1 MGDHQSVPRITN
13 AGKFFSGHATVTC
26 DLDQGAIGTS
36 ERKFRRFTSL
46 DTGECFNDIASVRS
60 SVSVRKSE
68 FGWNRLSTPS
78 QSGKAGS
85 RRFVDSTF
93 RTESL
98 LSIPLPPP
106 TEDFI
111 IGQSR
116 LPVSKVDK
124 LAGPIM
130 NAGESILLQH
140 YTHNSDCDSIIR
152 PSSNLPTLRCV
163 AERMKSENYLGRFGL
178 HENILQKRGFS
189 LESNPGS
196 RPLTSALNGERKSGG
211 NAASCFSSEKRSLTQ
226 ISCKSIPTPIGLSE
240 SHLTASVQN
249 QAQNKC
255 IQTDDHL
262 LGFSRQTSPA
272 NYRPPT
278 AYSIFG
284 ALEDILDFASDLLA
298 FRKHRQYYPPSDF
311 LSHGVMGKVIQTRR
325 STSKPPI
332 KRSSLRRP
340 SRERFTRT
348 VIVCGTAEE
357 EALAEGTEYAF
368 TQCCSVLYGPI
379 CRKNYCILQL
389 NTWHKTASYFSRHQI
404 FRYNTPLKV
413 AENWFRRSLY
423 SSDLA
428 NFEIFIIIDSMTS
441 VLNTDASLPYNHDLF
456 ERLIA
461 KKRIKMDGEET

>member
-1 MGDHQSVPRITN
+1 MFCSSDRTSCNDHSRQIPLLHNGVIPHYSR
-13 AGKFFSGHATVTC
+13 
-26 DLDQGAIGTS
+26 
-36 ERKFRRFTSL
+36 SL
-46 DTGECFNDIASVRS
+46 TRSHSSCLHSVRPS
-60 SVSVRKSE
+60 AE

-196 RPLTSALNGERKSGG
+196 RPLTSVLNGERKSGG

-240 SHLTASVQN
+240 SHLTASGKLTGGDFSAPRLDTLSVPKATPLTISPAGSTTLRTTLDVSGYDGPFQRSHESDLPSNHVWSSLPSSKRSGKDSPCHDYSITKLPSVAEDCHKSFVCFNSTGKTESYGTPPQVAPPPFQVQN

-332 KRSSLRRP
+332 KRSSLRR
-340 SRERFTRT
+340 
-348 VIVCGTAEE
+348 
-357 EALAEGTEYAF
+357 
-368 TQCCSVLYGPI
+368 
-379 CRKNYCILQL
+379 RK
-389 NTWHKTASYFSRHQI
+389 
-404 FRYNTPLKV
+404 
-413 AENWFRRSLY
+413 RRS
-423 SSDLA
+423 
-428 NFEIFIIIDSMTS
+428 I
-441 VLNTDASLPYNHDLF
+441 
-456 ERLIA
+456 R
-461 KKRIKMDGEET
+461 